1 MAKNSKKK
9 GNRGENQ
16 LVHILCEHFGDG
28 KFKRTPSSGA
38 YTGGQNRELA
48 KNLPWEA
55 KITLASDIITPS
67 NFNFILEH
75 KFYAAMNFWS
85 LFSDKSKWG
94 EWIEQAEGDAA
105 FVNKEPMI
113 VVKYD
118 RHDRIAL
125 IRSPYLMEQ
134 LLKFKKTIRPMLFWT
149 PAGSKAAYSI
159 VLLEDL
165 LALPKEFWFSEGEVN
180 G

>member
-16 LVHILCEHFGDG
+16 LVHILCEAFGEG

-48 KNLPWEA
+48 VNLPWEA

-67 NFNFILEH
+67 NFNFIIEH
-75 KFYAAMNFWS
+75 KFYEGMNFWD
-85 LFSDKSKWG
+85 LFSEKSKWN
-94 EWIEQAEGDAA
+94 EWVEQAGGDAA

-113 VVKYD
+113 VIKYN

-125 IRSPYLMEQ
+125 VRSPYLMER
-134 LLKFKKTIRPMLFWT
+134 LKQYNKSIRPMLFWT
-149 PAGSKAAYSI
+149 PANTEHAYA
-159 VLLEDL
+159 VVWLADL
-165 LALPKEFWFSEGEVN
+165 LDLPREFWFSEEG
-180 G
+180 